1 MGHALYRRGA
11 SADDGHAL
19 VPKLLQGRAEGIAP
33 GVVVIPAAG
42 VEGMA
47 LKTLDARDTRQLRH
61 VQGPRPHAQ
70 IFCCEAISP
79 VGLDLPNRAVL
90 EPLEILHF
98 RVKQGVIVE
107 IILTP
112 DALALG
118 QNLGG
123 VGILLRGPVARFLQQ
138 RHVDHGRRIALGPGV
153 AIPVPGAA
161 EVAALLEDAHI
172 RDARLLQPGARHQA
186 REAPSD
192 KSKGDVVGLGC
203 PLNLWDVGIR
213 EVVREGA
220 AREPPILLITIGAQ
234 ALIPLLPIPFPKGC
248 AIHEGSS
255 PQAVSDLELT
265 RGAEKG
271 KGS

>member
-1 MGHALYRRGA
+1 M
-11 SADDGHAL
+11 
-19 VPKLLQGRAEGIAP
+19 
-33 GVVVIPAAG
+33 
-42 VEGMA
+42 
-47 LKTLDARDTRQLRH
+47 
-61 VQGPRPHAQ
+61 
-70 IFCCEAISP
+70 
-79 VGLDLPNRAVL
+79 
-90 EPLEILHF
+90 
-98 RVKQGVIVE
+98 KQGVIVE

-123 VGILLRGPVARFLQQ
+123 VGVLLRGPVARFLQQ
-138 RHVDHGRRIALGPGV
+138 RHVDHGRRIALSPGV

-192 KSKGDVVGLGC
+192 KGKGDVVGLGC
-203 PLNLWDVGIR
+203 PLSLWDVGIR
-213 EVVREGA
+213 QVVRQGA

-255 PQAVSDLELT
+255 PQAVSDPELT
-265 RGAEKG
+265 RGRRRGREAKARRRCAGPAPPWPVGRCRGSAKG
-271 KGS
+271 ALEDLGAQIARRHPRPQLLLEADYPAPPSPGHPGP